1 MAVGEVWI
9 LDVDRGSWRMVRLEY
24 TCSFIRHTC
33 NRLLL
38 TSMSCTLI
46 ILCVT
51 KLLYSSFVHSL
62 YANVA
67 EHTHGKAKLVN
78 LFFHPLK
85 LWKLTV
91 DSNSQTTQMSSSQCC
106 LERHASIY
114 CRWFGKT
121 NHTFKLQWYSL
132 SLRIRSLIL
141 LQISH
146 THGHISTTV
155 AQKEVKIK
163 MHKSGS
169 GKCLYYMNHGFT
181 VYYALDFH
189 HWKFLQLIMPLPC
202 SLERYQPQ
210 TG

>member
-1 MAVGEVWI
+1 MKFHSLALDQTQETREWTLARGDFRPCSRLPQLWPAVPSTAGGWGLGQTRHGSRWSLDSWCRQRELEDGETGI
-9 LDVDRGSWRMVRLEY
+9 YMH
-24 TCSFIRHTC
+24 SFIRHTC

-91 DSNSQTTQMSSSQCC
+91 DSNSQTTQMVEFSVLFGTTC
-106 LERHASIY
+106 IY
-114 CRWFGKT
+114 R
-121 NHTFKLQWYSL
+121 
-132 SLRIRSLIL
+132 
-141 LQISH
+141 
-146 THGHISTTV
+146 
-155 AQKEVKIK
+155 
-163 MHKSGS
+163 
-169 GKCLYYMNHGFT
+169 
-181 VYYALDFH
+181 
-189 HWKFLQLIMPLPC
+189 
-202 SLERYQPQ
+202 
-210 TG
+210 